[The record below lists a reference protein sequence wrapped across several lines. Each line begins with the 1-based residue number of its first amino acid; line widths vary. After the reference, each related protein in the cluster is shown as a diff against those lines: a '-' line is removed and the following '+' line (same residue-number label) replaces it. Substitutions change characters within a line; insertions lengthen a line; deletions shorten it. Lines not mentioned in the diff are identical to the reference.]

1 MKAELGFELGTVR
14 AQSQAFPSGPRCLLW
29 AMSGFWE
36 EHVCFFPYQKESGR
50 KTEIMAEFL
59 RRKFNISIY
68 IKQKKKKPGEKNYRK
83 QLSPPGKRLGYQSL
97 GAWRGPWSWSLDTVG
112 WEGHPALWVLLSW
125 CGRAGSG
132 VMSPKSGLWAPPQYI
147 A

>member
-1 MKAELGFELGTVR
+1 MKAELGFELETVR

-36 EHVCFFPYQKESGR
+36 EHICFFPYQESGR

-68 IKQKKKKPGEKNYRK
+68 IKQKKKTWRK
-83 QLSPPGKRLGYQSL
+83 EL
-97 GAWRGPWSWSLDTVG
+97 
-112 WEGHPALWVLLSW
+112 
-125 CGRAGSG
+125 
-132 VMSPKSGLWAPPQYI
+132 
-147 A
+147 